1 MRGWLFRPLA
11 RLSVKL
17 RIDGGVDDDDGGGGG
32 GDDDDTP
39 ALLNLLS
46 MRRTTDRYS
55 QRFVGTSPLLV
66 PDLSRVT

>member
-1 MRGWLFRPLA
+1 M
-11 RLSVKL
+11 KL
-17 RIDGGVDDDDGGGGG
+17 RIDGGVDDDDD
-32 GDDDDTP
+32 GDDGTP

-55 QRFVGTSPLLV
+55 QRFVGTLPLLV

>member
-1 MRGWLFRPLA
+1 MAAVGTGVRLPLWLVRPLACSRHA

-17 RIDGGVDDDDGGGGG
+17 RIDGGVDDDDD
-32 GDDDDTP
+32 GDDGTP

-55 QRFVGTSPLLV
+55 QRIVGT
-66 PDLSRVT
+66 